1 MPATVASA
9 PPLCEY
15 ALDLAMAKV
24 LAPKAPELMAFVIT
38 EAGSER
44 QLHEFATDTAGRS
57 AAAARYFL
65 RTVTD
70 VDRAVLVWDGY
81 VTSLGKRTDAV
92 LAEHFETGAAVS
104 RIVGR
109 RYRPAALFR
118 PAVPLG
124 GTVEVGE
131 GHPLF

>member
-1 MPATVASA
+1 MPATVVSA
-9 PPLCEY
+9 PPLSEY

-24 LAPKAPELMAFVIT
+24 LEPRAPELMAFVIT
-38 EAGSER
+38 ETGTER
-44 QLHEFATDTAGRS
+44 QLHEFANSTPGQS

-65 RTVTD
+65 RTVTGA
-70 VDRAVLVWDGY
+70 DRAVVVWDGY

-92 LAEHFETGAAVS
+92 LAEHSEAGAASS

-124 GTVEVGE
+124 CTVDVGE